1 VPDADSVFNMTLFK
15 QLLKNPRGRD
25 FIVGDLHGSRPL
37 LEKILEKHDFSP
49 ETDRVIAVGDLVN
62 RGEDSLG
69 TLRLLGEPWFFS
81 VAGNHE
87 RLLAGHRDA
96 LAERELTDAQ
106 RAELESMGAQWLLDP
121 YDRLNDDKWDDVI
134 TEVMNLISQMP
145 LMIQA
150 GNGPAAVGVIHAEL
164 PLWDWDQNIARL
176 ERVKKLTYW
185 AKRAGDPQLD
195 TLLWGRTQL
204 AEVLEGRRL
213 DRDVRGID
221 WVIAGHTRID
231 RPVRAGNRIW
241 IDTGGWD
248 ERPGRGLTLV
258 EVDDTL
264 AVTTHYHDPGVR
276 TQRFVRRGHHFHS
289 VIDATG

>member
-1 VPDADSVFNMTLFK
+1 MTLFK
-15 QLLKNPRGRD
+15 QLLKNTRGRD

-49 ETDRVIAVGDLVN
+49 EHDRVIAVGDLLDY
-62 RGEDSLG
+62 GEDSLG

-87 RLLAGHRDA
+87 RVLANHR
-96 LAERELTDAQ
+96 LPLVERSLTEGQ
-106 RAELESMGAQWLLDP
+106 RSDLEAMGCGWLLEP
-121 YDRLNDDKWDDVI
+121 YDKLKDDKWDDLI

-145 LMIQA
+145 LMIQV
-150 GNGPAAVGVIHAEL
+150 GNGPAAVGVVHAEL

-185 AKRAGDPQLD
+185 GGEAGDPQLD
-195 TLLWGRTQL
+195 TLLWGRSQVTD
-204 AEVLEGRRL
+204 VIDGRKMERHI
-213 DRDVRGID
+213 RGID
-221 WVIAGHTRID
+221 WVIAGHTIVD
-231 RPVRAGNRIW
+231 QPVRAGNRLW
-241 IDTGGWD
+241 IDSGAWD

-258 EVDDTL
+258 EVGDTL
-264 AVTTHYHDPGVR
+264 TVSSHYHDPSVR

-289 VIDATG
+289 VIGATG